1 MHTTLARLAL
11 IVVVA
16 AGCGGSSSDGAE
28 PMDDA
33 ASSPPYQSFAPM
45 TRSMGLADSNMQV
58 SLTDAVGPI
67 ACALSTNQ
75 KSGLGTVGHQI
86 ILNYSSATG
95 VPCPT
100 GTFAIDSTCPANLD
114 REFGAAVRRGCAYF
128 RQWDA
133 TAHLVT
139 VRAASAGAIQLSGNA
154 AACAIK
160 VELSF
165 DGQVFSDMFTLT
177 DGLAAQPWCSP

>member
-1 MHTTLARLAL
+1 MLACLAL
-11 IVVVA
+11 VV
-16 AGCGGSSSDGAE
+16 AGCGGASNGAAE
-28 PMDDA
+28 NLVDA
-33 ASSPPYQSFAPM
+33 AESKPPYQSFAPM
-45 TRSMGLADSNMQV
+45 TRSMGLADGDMQV

-75 KSGLGTVGHQI
+75 NSGLGTAGHQI
-86 ILNYSSATG
+86 ILNFSSATG

-100 GTFAIDSTCPANLD
+100 GTFAIDSTCPASLD

-133 TAHLVT
+133 TAHLVA
-139 VRAASAGAIQLSGNA
+139 VRAASAGAIQISGNE
-154 AACAIK
+154 AACTIK

-165 DGQVFSDMFTLT
+165 DGQAFSDTFTLT
-177 DGLAAQPWCSP
+177 NGLAAQPWCST

>member
-1 MHTTLARLAL
+1 MLHTTLACLGL
-11 IVVVA
+11 VV
-16 AGCGGSSSDGAE
+16 AGCGGSSSGDPAI
-28 PMDDA
+28 MDDA
-33 ASSPPYQSFAPM
+33 AASQPPYQSFAPM
-45 TRSMGLADSNMQV
+45 TRSMGLAEGEMQV

-75 KSGLGTVGHQI
+75 KSGLGTAGHQI
-86 ILNYSSATG
+86 ILNYSSAVG
-95 VPCPT
+95 VPCPR

-139 VRAASAGAIQLSGNA
+139 VRAASAGAIQISGNE

-165 DGQVFSDMFTLT
+165 DGQAFSDTFTLT
-177 DGLAAQPWCSP
+177 NGLASQPWCSP